1 MGSVINLLDEIAEV
15 FDRETFLTRF
25 ILKCMIE
32 KFTRQA
38 DSPVVVKDE

>member
-1 MGSVINLLDEIAEV
+1 MGSIINLLDEIAEV

-32 KFTRQA
+32 KFTQQA
-38 DSPVVVKDE
+38 NSPVIVNDQ